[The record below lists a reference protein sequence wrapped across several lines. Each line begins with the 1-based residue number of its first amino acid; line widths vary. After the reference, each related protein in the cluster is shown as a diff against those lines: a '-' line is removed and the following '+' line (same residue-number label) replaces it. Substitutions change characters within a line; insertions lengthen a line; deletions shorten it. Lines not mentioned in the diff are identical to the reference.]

1 MGDSNSRVSE
11 GSDFVVDD
19 NSNENIVHILP
30 VHYKWVSIRQTFI
43 TCPL

>member
-19 NSNENIVHILP
+19 NNNENIVDILP
-30 VHYKWVSIRQTFI
+30 VDYKADFQLSRKIKI
-43 TCPL
+43 K